1 MSSPNEGTASKQQG
15 LWLDRLGE
23 SASNPYLVRVGLPF
37 QLLARKLSG
46 QTAMDGEGML
56 MKPSS
61 SEDSKYAS

>member
-15 LWLDRLGE
+15 LWPDRLVR
-23 SASNPYLVRVGLPF
+23 SASNPYLVRVRPPF

-46 QTAMDGEGML
+46 QTTMDVEGML

-61 SEDSKYAS
+61 GEDSIYAS